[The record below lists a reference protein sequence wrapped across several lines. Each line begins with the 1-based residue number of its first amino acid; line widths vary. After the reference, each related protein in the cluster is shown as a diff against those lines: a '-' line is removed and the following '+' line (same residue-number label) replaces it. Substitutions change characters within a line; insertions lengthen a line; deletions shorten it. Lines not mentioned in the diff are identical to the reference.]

1 MTLRRVVGSVSVV
14 AVGVLGLSACGSD
27 KPSGLA
33 PFSPS
38 ATSTSSTPTP
48 TPTSTSKWTPEQQQV
63 IEGYDRFIDLQTAI
77 SSEAQ
82 KIDMA
87 KFHKVAK
94 EPFATEYLKGIDATL
109 SAGYRQT
116 GKAVVTA
123 SSAIIASNTATMKA
137 CLDQTHLNLIN
148 PSHPS
153 APRWEAR
160 PPALVTV
167 SLVREGGSWLIAGIR
182 AGEGSC
188 VSG

>member
-1 MTLRRVVGSVSVV
+1 MTSRRVVGSVSVV
-14 AVGVLGLSACGSD
+14 AAGVLGLSGCSSD

-33 PFSPS
+33 PFTPS
-38 ATSTSSTPTP
+38 ATSTSSSPS
-48 TPTSTSKWTPEQQQV
+48 PTSTSKWTPEQQQV
-63 IEGYDRFIDLQTAI
+63 IDGYDRFIDLQTAI
-77 SSEAQ
+77 STKAQ

-87 KFHKVAK
+87 KAHKVAK

-116 GKAVVTA
+116 GKAVVTV
-123 SSAIIASNTATMKA
+123 SSAIVAGNTATMKA

-148 PSHPS
+148 PGNPS

-167 SLVREGGSWLIAGIR
+167 SLVREGGSWLIAGLR